1 MLTAT
6 EAARTVDAQCRNSM
20 IDFLS
25 NPGARELTRLP
36 SLHPDLLAAEMEI
49 QVKIQIDSQIQLR
62 RVIS

>member
-1 MLTAT
+1 
-6 EAARTVDAQCRNSM
+6 M